1 MAMTGHCS
9 SCTGFLPDGARFCP
23 ACGQPVTGIEMSG
36 ALEESIG
43 QALSTELRH
52 ITVVFCDLV
61 GSTELSS
68 TTDAEEYSDLIQ
80 AYQQQ
85 AVTIVR
91 ELGGDVEGYSGDGIL
106 FRFGWPQA
114 HEDDAALALT
124 AALNIVG
131 AVGRLEESRRLV
143 IRVGVHSGPVVVGVL
158 GGADRPATMAVGE
171 TVNVAARLQ
180 ALAEPG
186 TVVASAAALASVED
200 VFNVT
205 PLGQL
210 RLRGV
215 TEPVEG
221 FRVDGSTGFRARTG
235 WSLHRSGP
243 LIGRDDELH
252 VLTRLWNQAR
262 AGHGGTVLISGD
274 PGVGKSRLAL
284 QFRDLAEAD
293 DPLWMESSCSAYTR
307 MSVLRPVIEMMEDA
321 LEFHTDTDPA
331 WRLERIQAV
340 LDEAGENVDD
350 NDELVATLLGVPGLP
365 ALPISRELRL
375 ERTTELMVAWVVG
388 FSRRRPV
395 VLCIE
400 DLHWC
405 DPTTLDVIDRLVQ
418 RIARSPVLVLLTARP
433 EFVAKWNDRGSVT
446 DLALEPL
453 DDADVRALIETLGD
467 GRRMPEQVVD
477 SIVVSSAGI
486 PLYVEEVGRSVLES
500 GLLVSGTDSWD
511 LVSPLMDLEIP
522 ETLQASVL
530 ARLDGLGPAK
540 AVAQLAAV
548 LGREFSL
555 DLLVT
560 VSGMDPELLTP
571 FLARVVAS
579 GLILDDSAHRAGEFQ
594 FKHALVQEVTYESL
608 LRKNRR
614 TIHERVARV
623 MDGQIAEGASTAFE
637 VVARHFEAAG
647 LPREAATHYQLA
659 ARKAAERSG
668 HRESIAFLRQGI
680 ALARELTDI
689 TEARELEVEM
699 QLALGSSIAT
709 RSYSDPDLA
718 AAYDRARE
726 LCELLGNDQRV
737 GQTLAGLAVFYIN
750 RGEITLGAELAERV
764 LGIAATMQDDL
775 LEVLGR
781 VQLSLA
787 RSWQGRPTESLEQ
800 ATRALAVYHPG
811 RHMVLGKRFGTDQ
824 GVAAHVFAGWQ
835 HLLLGHL
842 DRGLSHLQ
850 EAVDLADSIG
860 QPFNRVY
867 AMAFLATGH
876 EERGESA
883 ETLHYAARARYLAEE
898 QEFALWAGLSGVWE
912 AAERVIAEGDHAALA
927 DVVAAG
933 SVAAETG
940 NRGGSTNVLARVAEA
955 ARAAGDRSMAQGLID
970 MALAVSEE
978 TGQPWWDPA
987 LLRLQAELLFEE
999 VTSGDAGD
1007 LLDQDH
1013 PWARAEAAWRRS
1025 LELAEQFRY
1034 PVHGARAAA
1043 GYAGLLQ
1050 RTGRVDEGRALLA
1063 DWYAKCTEGRDTP
1076 VLVTVRSQLE
1086 TLGGLPT
1093 D

>member
-1 MAMTGHCS
+1 VAVTRHCA
-9 SCTGFLPDGARFCP
+9 SCTGLLPDGARFCP
-23 ACGQPVTGIEMSG
+23 SCGQPVTGTESSA
-36 ALEESIG
+36 ALDESIG
-43 QALSTELRH
+43 LALSTELRH

-80 AYQQQ
+80 AYQQK

-91 ELGGDVEGYSGDGIL
+91 DLGGDVEGYSGDGIL

-114 HEDDAALALT
+114 HEDDPALALT
-124 AALNIVG
+124 AALDIVH

-143 IRVGVHSGPVVVGVL
+143 IRVGVHSGLAVVGVL

-186 TVVASAAALASVED
+186 TVVASAAALASVETSFD
-200 VFNVT
+200 VT
-205 PLGQL
+205 PLGHL
-210 RLRGV
+210 ELRGI
-215 TEPVEG
+215 TEPVES
-221 FRVDGSTGFRARTG
+221 FRVDGLTGVRASFRP
-235 WSLHRSGP
+235 SLHRGGTMV
-243 LIGRDDELH
+243 GRGAELDELGRMWGR
-252 VLTRLWNQAR
+252 VR
-262 AGHGGTVLISGD
+262 AGHGGAVVISGE

-284 QFRDLAEAD
+284 QVHELVDAD
-293 DPLWMESSCSAYTR
+293 DPIWIESSCSAYTR
-307 MSVLRPVIEMMEDA
+307 MSVLRPVIELMEDG
-321 LEFHTDTDPA
+321 LDFKTDSDPI
-331 WRLERIQAV
+331 WRLGRIRAE
-340 LDEAGENVDD
+340 LDDAEVEAADA
-350 NDELVATLLGVPGLP
+350 DELIATLLGVPGLP
-365 ALPISRELRL
+365 TLPISGELRL
-375 ERTTELMVAWVVG
+375 ERTIDAMVAWVVAL
-388 FSRRRPV
+388 SRRRPL

-405 DPTTLDVIDRLVQ
+405 DPTTLDAVDRLLQ
-418 RIARSPVLVLLTARP
+418 RITAARVMVVLTTRP
-433 EFVAKWNDRGSVT
+433 DFVPSWSDPGAVT
-446 DLALEPL
+446 DMALEPL
-453 DDADVRALIETLGD
+453 DDDAVRALVDTLGD
-467 GRRMPEQVVD
+467 GRHLPEQVVD
-477 SIVVSSAGI
+477 RIVDSAGGI

-511 LVSPLMDLEIP
+511 LASPLMDLEIP
-522 ETLQASVL
+522 GTLQGSVL

-548 LGREFSL
+548 LGREFSF

-560 VSGMDPELLTP
+560 VSGMDPDLLVR
-571 FLARVVAS
+571 FLNRVVAS
-579 GLILDDSAHRAGEFQ
+579 GLILNDPTHRDGEFL

-623 MDGQIAEGASTAFE
+623 MDGRIAEGASTAFE

-647 LPREAATHYQLA
+647 LLREAATHYQLA

-680 ALARELTDI
+680 TLVRELTDVAD
-689 TEARELEVEM
+689 ARELEVEM

-718 AAYDRARE
+718 VAYDRARE

-737 GQTLAGLAVFYIN
+737 GQTLGGLSVYYIN
-750 RGEITLGAELAERV
+750 RGEIALGAQLAERV
-764 LGIAATMQDDL
+764 LGIAGTLQDDL

-787 RSWQGRPTESLEQ
+787 RSWQGRAAESLEQ
-800 ATRALAVYHPG
+800 ATRALAVYHPA
-811 RHMVLGKRFGTDQ
+811 RHKVLGNRFGTDQ

-842 DRGLSHLQ
+842 DRGLVHLQ

-867 AMAFLATGH
+867 ALAFLATGH

-883 ETLHYAARARYLAEE
+883 ETLHYAAQARYLAEE

-912 AAERVIAEGDHAALA
+912 AAERVIAAGDHAALA
-927 DVVAAG
+927 DVVSAG
-933 SVAAETG
+933 SMAAEAG
-940 NRGGSTNVLARVAEA
+940 NRGGSTNVLGRVAEA
-955 ARAAGDRSMAQGLID
+955 ARAAGDRSMAQGLIEL
-970 MALAVSEE
+970 ALSVSSE

-987 LLRLQAELLFEE
+987 LLRLQAELLFAEE
-999 VTSGDAGD
+999 TSGDADD
-1007 LLDQDH
+1007 LLDPDH
-1013 PWARAEAAWRRS
+1013 PWARAEKAWKRS
-1025 LELAEQFRY
+1025 LGLADRFSY

-1050 RTGRVDEGRALLA
+1050 RTGRVEEGRQLLA
-1063 DWYAKCTEGRDTP
+1063 DWYGRCTEGRETP
-1076 VLVTVRSQLE
+1076 VLTTIRTRLD
-1086 TLGGLPT
+1086 TLGGLPV
-1093 D
+1093 